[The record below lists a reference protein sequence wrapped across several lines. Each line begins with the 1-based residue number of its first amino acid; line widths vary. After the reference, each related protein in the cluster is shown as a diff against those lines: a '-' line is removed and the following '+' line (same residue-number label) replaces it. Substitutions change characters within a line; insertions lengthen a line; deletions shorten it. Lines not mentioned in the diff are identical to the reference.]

1 MPTSNSDLS
10 TGFNCINV
18 IDFLINKFKLFNAV
32 NENMS
37 EHF

>member
-1 MPTSNSDLS
+1 MLTSNSDLS

-18 IDFLINKFKLFNAV
+18 IDFLIKLFNAV
-32 NENMS
+32 NENIMS